1 MHALLAFWAKR
12 VKIWAVLGGKHLK
25 ILILFTALFITNIN
39 AQDILPLKER
49 AAFVNKLQK
58 ERLNKLL
65 PQLMEKTDIDMWVLI
80 AREYNEDPIIKTMLP
95 PTWLNARRT
104 TILVFSLDKKTK
116 NFESVAIARYAFG
129 DNIPSIWDK
138 DKQPNQWEALK
149 DYIVSK
155 NPEKIG
161 LNISSYESLADG
173 LSKYHYDQLYNVLS
187 PKFRKKITSAEDL
200 AIAWIETRTDL
211 EMTVFSQLV
220 EISSSIIREAFSTKV
235 ITPGITSTDDVVW
248 WMREKVLSL
257 GLDTW
262 FHPTVDVQRKDNSD
276 LYAFDNKSK
285 FDIILPGDLLHCD
298 FGISY
303 LTLNTDTQELA
314 YVLKPGETDAP
325 DFLIK
330 AFKEGTRVQDIF
342 TNNFKQGLTGNEIL
356 RRSLEQGKAEGLRP
370 SIYTHPLGT
379 YGHSAGTTIGM
390 WDSQGG
396 VPFTGD
402 HPLQYNTA
410 YAIELNTT
418 VYVEEWEKD
427 IRIMLE
433 VPGFFGENGFRYING
448 RLKEFLLVGS
458 KQTGLED

>member
-1 MHALLAFWAKR
+1 MR
-12 VKIWAVLGGKHLK
+12 K

-49 AAFVNKLQK
+49 AAFINKLQK

-235 ITPGITSTDDVVW
+235 ITPGVTSTDDVVW

-314 YVLKPGETDAP
+314 YVLKPGETNAP

-330 AFKEGTRVQDIF
+330 AFKEGTRIQDIF

-356 RRSLEQGKAEGLRP
+356 KRSLEQGKSEGLRP

-402 HPLQYNTA
+402 YPLQYNTA

-418 VYVEEWEKD
+418 VYIEEWEKD

-448 RLKEFLLVGS
+448 RLKEFLLVGL
-458 KQTGLED
+458 KQIGLED

>member
-1 MHALLAFWAKR
+1 M
-12 VKIWAVLGGKHLK
+12 
-25 ILILFTALFITNIN
+25 
-39 AQDILPLKER
+39 
-49 AAFVNKLQK
+49 
-58 ERLNKLL
+58 
-65 PQLMEKTDIDMWVLI
+65 
-80 AREYNEDPIIKTMLP
+80 
-95 PTWLNARRT
+95 
-104 TILVFSLDKKTK
+104 
-116 NFESVAIARYAFG
+116 
-129 DNIPSIWDK
+129 
-138 DKQPNQWEALK
+138 
-149 DYIVSK
+149 
-155 NPEKIG
+155 
-161 LNISSYESLADG
+161 
-173 LSKYHYDQLYNVLS
+173 
-187 PKFRKKITSAEDL
+187 
-200 AIAWIETRTDL
+200 
-211 EMTVFSQLV
+211 
-220 EISSSIIREAFSTKV
+220 
-235 ITPGITSTDDVVW
+235 
-248 WMREKVLSL
+248 
-257 GLDTW
+257 
-262 FHPTVDVQRKDNSD
+262 
-276 LYAFDNKSK
+276 YAFDNKSK

-433 VPGFFGENGFRYING
+433 VPGFFGKKGFRYING

>member
-1 MHALLAFWAKR
+1 MR
-12 VKIWAVLGGKHLK
+12 K
-25 ILILFTALFITNIN
+25 ILILFSVLFVSNFY

-49 AAFVNKLQK
+49 AKFVNKLQK
-58 ERLNKLL
+58 ERFNNLL
-65 PQLMEKTDIDMWVLI
+65 TELMEKTGIDMWVLI

-104 TILVFSLDKKTK
+104 TIIVFSLDSETK

-129 DNIPSIWDK
+129 DNIPSIWNK
-138 DKQPNQWEALK
+138 EKQPNQWEALK

-161 LNISSYESLADG
+161 INTSSYESLADG

-187 PKFRKKITSAEDL
+187 PKFRKKIVSAEDL

-211 EMTVFSQLV
+211 EMTAYSQLV
-220 EISSSIIREAFSTKV
+220 EISSAIIREAFSTKV
-235 ITPGITSTDDVVW
+235 ITPGVTTTDDVVW
-248 WMREKVLSL
+248 WMREKVIEL

-262 FHPTVDVQRKDNSD
+262 FHPTVDVQRNDESD
-276 LYAFDNKSK
+276 LYAFDNNSK
-285 FDIILPGDLLHCD
+285 FDTILPGDLLHCD

-303 LTLNTDTQELA
+303 LTLNTDTQELG
-314 YVLKPGETDAP
+314 YVLKPEETSAP
-325 DFLIK
+325 DFLVNALK
-330 AFKEGTRVQDIF
+330 DGNRVQDIF
-342 TNNFKQGLTGNEIL
+342 TNNFKRGATGNQIL
-356 RRSLEQGKAEGLRP
+356 KKSLEQGKAEGLRP

-379 YGHSAGTTIGM
+379 YGHSAGTTLGM

-396 VPFTGD
+396 VPFSGD
-402 HPLQYNTA
+402 YPLQYNTS

-418 VYVEEWEKD
+418 VYIPEWKKD

-433 VPGFFGENGFRYING
+433 VPGFFGKNGFRYING
-448 RLKEFLLVGS
+448 RQTELLLVGS
-458 KQTGLED
+458 KQDGLTD